1 MKKTL
6 IILVLF
12 LSLLGCEQVY
22 IKDFKIEGIGL
33 GDSLLDFFTKDKIKP
48 QIEKNKNKYT
58 QHGFNNKFVE
68 VDYYAQ
74 EHTYDQLSFFIK
86 PDDPKYIIYSLSG
99 IINYEENIDQC
110 YEKLNEVVKEF
121 SSMFKDAEQFEVE
134 GNHSADITGKSTF
147 KTVYFLVDTG
157 ERVDVSCYDFDKTMQ
172 IKGDN
177 KDGLSIFIDS
187 LEFSEWFVQP

>member
-1 MKKTL
+1 M
-6 IILVLF
+6 
-12 LSLLGCEQVY
+12 
-22 IKDFKIEGIGL
+22 
-33 GDSLLDFFTKDKIKP
+33 
-48 QIEKNKNKYT
+48 
-58 QHGFNNKFVE
+58 
-68 VDYYAQ
+68 
-74 EHTYDQLSFFIK
+74 
-86 PDDPKYIIYSLSG
+86 SG
-99 IINYEENIDQC
+99 IINYDENIDQC

-134 GNHSADITGKSTF
+134 GNHSADITEKSTF

-187 LEFSEWFVQP
+187 LEFSEWFVHP